1 MYRKSHLMKSFLNFL
16 SLQKIHLLYSIC
28 FVCSFSFYFRP
39 CLMST
44 FSFLFASLFK
54 ILTFVIQFFL
64 SWSNTMQ
71 QKFSFFVGSI
81 WKSLYGCQ
89 PSPVPTPPAE
99 HSYLDNP
106 LMFFKQAPSKV
117 CISIFFSVAFVFAPH
132 LYFAEGNRKA
142 YICVCVGTTG
152 HWHSLSRQHSHS
164 QRGTLLSQPTANLLT
179 NKYKYRQV

>member
-1 MYRKSHLMKSFLNFL
+1 MKSFLSFL
-16 SLQKIHLLYSIC
+16 SLQTIHLLYLFYPQFLVS
-28 FVCSFSFYFRP
+28 FVHFLFISAHVWCPPFRFFLLLFSKYWHLSSSFS
-39 CLMST
+39 
-44 FSFLFASLFK
+44 
-54 ILTFVIQFFL
+54 
-64 SWSNTMQ
+64 SWSNTKMQ

-117 CISIFFSVAFVFAPH
+117 CISIFFSVAFIFAPH

-179 NKYKYRQV
+179 NKYKYRKV

>member
-1 MYRKSHLMKSFLNFL
+1 MFDVHLFVSFCFSFQNIDICHPVFHLGVILKCNKIFL
-16 SLQKIHLLYSIC
+16 S
-28 FVCSFSFYFRP
+28 
-39 CLMST
+39 
-44 FSFLFASLFK
+44 
-54 ILTFVIQFFL
+54 
-64 SWSNTMQ
+64 
-71 QKFSFFVGSI
+71 FVGSI

-106 LMFFKQAPSKV
+106 LMFFKQTPNKV

-179 NKYKYRQV
+179 NKYKYRKV